1 MKYFKFSLFSTEFYF
16 LPIII
21 VSSLLW
27 FALCICHMNI
37 KASLFVS
44 ILMPPPL
51 HFLRTVSCT
60 HAHTSVRHTDSR
72 ASLFV
77 SILMPPP
84 LDFWGTVRVTHV
96 RASVCH
102 TFNFSSITKVLLKQ
116 IIWNLYARLGAIKEE
131 GVYNVVISCA
141 KSLIL

>member
-1 MKYFKFSLFSTEFYF
+1 MKYSKFSLFSTEFYF

-27 FALCICHMNI
+27 FAWCICHMDI
-37 KASLFVS
+37 KASLFFS
-44 ILMPPPL
+44 ILMPPPPL

-77 SILMPPP
+77 SILMPPL
-84 LDFWGTVRVTHV
+84 LDFWSTVSFTHAHTSVLHTDSRASLFVSRVTHV

-102 TFNFSSITKVLLKQ
+102 TFNFSSITNVLLKQ
-116 IIWNLYARLGAIKEE
+116 II
-131 GVYNVVISCA
+131 
-141 KSLIL
+141 

>member
-1 MKYFKFSLFSTEFYF
+1 MPPPLDFWST
-16 LPIII
+16 
-21 VSSLLW
+21 VSFTHAHTSVR
-27 FALCICHMNI
+27 HTDSR
-37 KASLFVS
+37 ASLFVS

-51 HFLRTVSCT
+51 DFWSTVSFT